1 MFHEAGRFSL
11 LVTSPWLMD
20 IGLLTLGLF
29 WPNSNGTSFE
39 GKALSLAGELKLQE
53 STDPFA
59 PLGLYLLKTTNFTMI
74 LR

>member
-1 MFHEAGRFSL
+1 
-11 LVTSPWLMD
+11 MD

-74 LR
+74 L